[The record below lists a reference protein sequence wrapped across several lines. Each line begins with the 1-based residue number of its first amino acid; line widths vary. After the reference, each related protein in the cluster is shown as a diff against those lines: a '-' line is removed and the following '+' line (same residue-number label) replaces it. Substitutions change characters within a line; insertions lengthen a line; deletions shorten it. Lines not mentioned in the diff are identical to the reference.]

1 MDNFFTI
8 LGGMGS
14 LATESF
20 VRLLNARTP
29 SNRDQDYLDYLVI
42 NHATIPDRS
51 SYIMDHSQTN
61 PLPELLADIKQQ
73 SQLNPSFFVLTCNSA
88 HYFYSQLQAATSIPI
103 LHMPQLAVEQ
113 IKIIAPAAH
122 RVGILGTPGS
132 INNGIYDALLTS
144 HGYDPVK
151 PTTAIL
157 AETEKL
163 IFTDIKQNGQVN
175 TDRFHNLLAQMK
187 NKLACDV
194 IILGCTELSL
204 AQEKAPD
211 HPYPVIDAQSILVD
225 KTVALGLELQK
236 HLVQDVKTS

>member
-20 VRLLNARTP
+20 VRLLNERTP
-29 SNRDQDYLDYLVI
+29 SSSDQDYLDYLVV

-61 PLPELLADIKQQ
+61 PLPSLLADIKQQ
-73 SQLNPSFFVLTCNSA
+73 SKLNPSFFVLTCNSA
-88 HYFYSQLQAATSIPI
+88 HYFYPQMQNATSIPM
-103 LHMPQLAVEQ
+103 LHMPKLAVEQ
-113 IKIIAPAAH
+113 IKVIAPTAH

-132 INNGIYDALLTS
+132 INNGIYDGLLTNN
-144 HGYDPVK
+144 GYEPVK
-151 PTTAIL
+151 PTPSIL
-157 AETEKL
+157 AATEKL
-163 IFTDIKQNGQVN
+163 IFTDIKQNGHVN
-175 TDRFHNLLAQMK
+175 AAHFHALLAQMQTEL
-187 NKLACDV
+187 NCDV

-211 HPYPVIDAQSILVD
+211 HPYHVIDAQSILAD
-225 KTVALGLELQK
+225 KTVSLGLKLQK
-236 HLVQDVKTS
+236 GAGKNVRIS